1 MGSESQVVQTN
12 FTLSPEWLTCL
23 SSMYMIHFMRMK
35 AGLLVITPQASFG
48 ELICQS
54 LNDTGSFD
62 IHIANGKAESIL
74 EVEKAN
80 CSLALLDMDLGEK
93 SILEIGRSLRRINH
107 DLNLVILADD
117 ELPPAMDAIRPW
129 VLLRKPFYLPDFI
142 QLLRAVPM
150 IPDPLIDALEE
161 VKDPGS
167 KKDMNPSPHEKSKVT
182 DIPWLNDVSKA
193 AQHLTRLTLESS
205 AQAALITREKE
216 LWAYAGQLSQNA
228 ANELAAT
235 VSRHWDGQKG
245 NDLLRFVRLE
255 STKAEH
261 MLYATSMAANVILA
275 LVFDAETPFSTIRS
289 QANSLARSLAIA
301 KTGPVESL
309 ERTPALKREQVQVE
323 PAAEEIDESS
333 DELDIPSIADILDKI
348 PPPVPPK
355 RVKVDTPRMSAEDEG
370 ESSSDLDFGMDLDP
384 SAAVTRPSTPLPKKS
399 TRRPSQE
406 SSPAVHLRDLMLADQ
421 SLNQQDPLQD
431 FSDELAATMPSKS
444 QRRRPA
450 TPTRQPAPGELD
462 ETRPH
467 SITEVAGRMIT
478 ESASPAMAQLNY
490 ACLLVPRFTIHYMTG
505 DLADRV
511 SEWMPN
517 ICIAFGWRL
526 EFLAVRPEYL
536 QWVVNVTPNT
546 SPGYLMRIMRQQT
559 SERVFHEFP
568 RLKRDNPS
576 GDFWA
581 PGYLIMGGLQPH
593 PPQLV
598 KDYIK
603 QTRQR
608 QGISQQRR

>member
-1 MGSESQVVQTN
+1 
-12 FTLSPEWLTCL
+12 
-23 SSMYMIHFMRMK
+23 MK
-35 AGLLVITPQASFG
+35 VNLLVVTPQASFG
-48 ELICQS
+48 ELIRES
-54 LNDTGSFD
+54 LSNTGSF
-62 IHIANGKAESIL
+62 HIQVIQGVPEAIQAAEQI
-74 EVEKAN
+74 EYT
-80 CSLALLDMDLGEK
+80 LALLDMELGQK
-93 SILEIGRSLRRINH
+93 ALLEIGRSLRSKNP
-107 DLNLVILADD
+107 DLDLVILADE
-117 ELPPAMDAIRPW
+117 ELPPTMDAIRPW

-142 QLLRAVPM
+142 QLVRAVPI
-150 IPDPLIDALEE
+150 IPDQLIDALEE
-161 VKDPGS
+161 IQKPAS
-167 KKDMNPSPHEKSKVT
+167 EEDMNPSPQDT
-182 DIPWLNDVSKA
+182 PQIADIPWLNDVSKA

-205 AQAALITREKE
+205 AQAALITRERD

-261 MLYATSMAANVILA
+261 MLYATSMTANVILA

-301 KTGPVESL
+301 KTGPIEPVA
-309 ERTPALKREQVQVE
+309 RTPIPKQEQVQVE
-323 PAAEEIDESS
+323 PDADEIEGAGDAP
-333 DELDIPSIADILDKI
+333 DIPSIADILDEI

-355 RVKVDTPRMSAEDEG
+355 RVEADVPQMSAKDE
-370 ESSSDLDFGMDLDP
+370 ESGTSLDVDMDLDP

-406 SSPAVHLRDLMLADQ
+406 SSPAIHLRDLMLAD
-421 SLNQQDPLQD
+421 SLQTRPNSLTD
-431 FSDELAATMPSKS
+431 FPDELAATMPSKS

-450 TPTRQPAPGELD
+450 TPIRQPAPGELD

-478 ESASPAMAQLNY
+478 ESASPGMAQLNY
-490 ACLLVPRFTIHYMTG
+490 ACLLVPRFTAHYMTG
-505 DLADRV
+505 DLADRL

-526 EFLAVRPEYL
+526 EFMAVRPEYL

-546 SPGYLMRIMRQQT
+546 SPGYLMRIIRQQT
-559 SERVFHEFP
+559 SDRIFGEFP

>member
-1 MGSESQVVQTN
+1 MGMIN
-12 FTLSPEWLTCL
+12 FVC
-23 SSMYMIHFMRMK
+23 MK
-35 AGLLVITPQASFG
+35 ADLLVVTPQTSFG
-48 ELICQS
+48 ELIRQS
-54 LNDTGSFD
+54 LSDTGSFR
-62 IHIANGKAESIL
+62 IHMANDKAEAIL
-74 EVEKAN
+74 AAEKEH
-80 CSLALLDMDLGEK
+80 CTLALLDMELGEK
-93 SILEIGRSLRRINH
+93 TLLEIGHSIRSLNP
-107 DLNLVILADD
+107 DLNIVILADE

-129 VLLRKPFYLPDFI
+129 VLLHKPFYLPDFI
-142 QLLRAVPM
+142 QLIRAVPV
-150 IPDPLIDALEE
+150 IPDKLINVLEE
-161 VKDPGS
+161 DKESVSEKEM
-167 KKDMNPSPHEKSKVT
+167 KPSPQDDPQVL
-182 DIPWLNDVSKA
+182 DIPWLRDVSKA

-205 AQAALITREKE
+205 AQAALITREKD

-228 ANELAAT
+228 ANELAST

-245 NDLLRFVRLE
+245 SDLLRFVRLE

-261 MLYATSMAANVILA
+261 MLYATSMTTDVILA

-301 KTGPVESL
+301 KTGPLNSL
-309 ERTPALKREQVQVE
+309 ERSPAPKREQVQVE
-323 PAAEEIDESS
+323 SETDEADESNE
-333 DELDIPSIADILDKI
+333 DLEIPSIANILNEI
-348 PPPVPPK
+348 PPPVPPE
-355 RVKVDTPRMSAEDEG
+355 RVEVNAPQMSMEEDDENA
-370 ESSSDLDFGMDLDP
+370 SDPDLDTDLDP
-384 SAAVTRPSTPLPKKS
+384 SAAVTRPSTPLPKKPA
-399 TRRPSQE
+399 RHPSQE
-406 SSPAVHLRDLMLADQ
+406 SSPAIHLQDLMLAEQTD
-421 SLNQQDPLQD
+421 NRQDSPKD
-431 FSDELAATMPSKS
+431 FADELAATMPSKS

-450 TPTRQPAPGELD
+450 TPIRQPAPGELD

-467 SITEVAGRMIT
+467 SITEVAGRLIT

-490 ACLLVPRFTIHYMTG
+490 ACLLVPRFTAHYMTG
-505 DLADRV
+505 DLADRL

-536 QWVVNVTPNT
+536 QWVLNVTPNT

-559 SERVFHEFP
+559 SEKIFNEFP

-608 QGISQQRR
+608 QGISQPRR